1 MRTMTDQESHTEG
14 GYGPGTYVDTSFS
27 TVPEECK
34 RLLRVFAAKT
44 PGFTQDEALL
54 DGVVF
59 EGDDLPCIPG
69 PIKTQV
75 VTAVLHA
82 MVGIVGLEILHLR
95 GQSTST
101 ITKICTDHA
110 GLYPATPALV
120 VVDGLTG
127 PSVIQLPTVPQWD
140 KDRQSGSPLVYRATA
155 IYPTADEGIWFQLHG
170 SLDPWTVLRTI
181 GIDRDVESSIRS
193 NDEAYALIKERV
205 LTYRSR
211 ELEQVMIEHGLSGS
225 IVHSPESWRRT
236 ETGKS
241 LARHPLINY
250 SKQTHCPSLPPTP
263 LLRLNDKRPL
273 AGVKVVELARIIAA
287 TATGAILASMGA
299 EVIRV
304 NSSRLKDYTP
314 AQPSSLMA
322 GKITVD
328 LDLENSADHARLTQ
342 LFEQADVVIQGY
354 RLGSLARRGFGL
366 QAALQ
371 MANKR
376 GRGIVYVDENCYGPD
391 GYYAERP
398 GWQQV
403 ADAAA
408 GSSYIMGQAFGCPK
422 GQGVLPSLPISDM
435 STGLVTALTIMC
447 GLRDRTKYGGSYHGH
462 SALTAYNMAT
472 LDSDVRLYQREVVSR
487 IQDRYRFKPWSSDAH
502 VAPLYYDIMK
512 AWKTN
517 SDLLSDEKYYVHF
530 SDSVF
535 GADLRVLGP
544 VVRYTY
550 VEATPRWTSPPVP
563 FCHHPFRTFLS
574 S

>member
-1 MRTMTDQESHTEG
+1 MDEANRPESE
-14 GYGPGTYVDTSFS
+14 YGAGTYIDTYF
-27 TVPEECK
+27 TPVPEECK

-54 DGVVF
+54 DGVIF

-95 GQSTST
+95 GQSTNT
-101 ITKICTDHA
+101 TTKISTNQA
-110 GLYPATPALV
+110 GLYPATPGLV
-120 VVDGLTG
+120 TIDGLTG
-127 PSVIQLPTVPQWD
+127 PAVINLPTVPQWD
-140 KDRQSGSPLVYRATA
+140 KDRQSGSPLVYRTTA

-170 SLDPWTVLRTI
+170 SLDPWTVLQTI
-181 GIDRDVESSIRS
+181 GINRDADNKVHT

-205 LTYRSR
+205 LTYRAR
-211 ELEQVMIEHGLSGS
+211 EIEQLMIEHGLSGS
-225 IVHSPESWRRT
+225 IIHSPQGWCQT
-236 ETGKS
+236 EMGKS

-250 SKQTHCPSLPPTP
+250 SKQTHCPPLPPTP
-263 LLRLNDKRPL
+263 LHELSDKRPL
-273 AGVKVVELARIIAA
+273 AGIKVVELARIIAA
-287 TATGAILASMGA
+287 TATGAALASMGA

-304 NSSRLKDYTP
+304 NSSKLKDYTP

-322 GKITVD
+322 GKTTVD
-328 LDLENSADHARLTQ
+328 LDLNNPADHGRLMQ
-342 LFEQADVVIQGY
+342 LFEQADVIIQGY
-354 RLGSLARRGFGL
+354 RLRSLERRGFGL
-366 QAALQ
+366 QAALE

-408 GSSYIMGQAFGCPK
+408 GSSYIMGQAFGCPR
-422 GQGVLPSLPISDM
+422 GQGVLPSLPITDM
-435 STGLVTALTIMC
+435 STGIVTALTIMC
-447 GLRDRTKYGGSYHGH
+447 AIRDRTKYGGSFHGH

-472 LDSDVRLYQREVVSR
+472 LDPEVRLYQRDVMKKV
-487 IQDRYRFKPWSSDAH
+487 QDRYHFKPWSSDAH
-502 VAPLYYDIMK
+502 VAPLYYEIVK
-512 AWKTN
+512 AWEKT
-517 SDLLSDEKYYVHF
+517 SELITDEKYYVHF

-544 VVRYTY
+544 VVRYTDK
-550 VEATPRWTSPPVP
+550 EATPRWTSPPVP
-563 FCHHPFRTFLS
+563 FCHHEFRTFVS
-574 S
+574 W